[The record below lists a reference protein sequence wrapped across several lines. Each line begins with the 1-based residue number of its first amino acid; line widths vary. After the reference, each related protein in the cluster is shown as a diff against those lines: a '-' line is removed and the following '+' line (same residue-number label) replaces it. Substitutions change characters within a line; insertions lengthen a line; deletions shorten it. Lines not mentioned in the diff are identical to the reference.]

1 MIKPTE
7 QFSNGSK
14 EIDSVRINDKGVE
27 FQKSSS
33 LELMAIK
40 TLMIF
45 ASLINNSQ
53 EGVFIPV
60 SFLLING
67 IITLQPF
74 SLSDLRSKI

>member
-27 FQKSSS
+27 FQKSSR